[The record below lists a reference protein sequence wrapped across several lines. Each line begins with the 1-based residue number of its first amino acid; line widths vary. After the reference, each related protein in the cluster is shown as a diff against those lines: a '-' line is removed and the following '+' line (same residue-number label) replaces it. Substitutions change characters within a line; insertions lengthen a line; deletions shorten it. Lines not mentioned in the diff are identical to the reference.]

1 MGDIPNKGLK
11 QFELNTSERL
21 KKALLD
27 DLKSNKKTKQIIQ
40 LNGKSSLVFANLA
53 ALTLASCGGGGG
65 GGSSEAPTPTLSFSS
80 QSFTF
85 DEDTPGTFSIAAPSN
100 ASGSLT
106 ITVDSIP
113 SGLTLTT
120 ADGVLLEAG
129 TQLTTSQL
137 SNISFASAENANSD
151 LNSFGNLVLTA
162 SDGSNS
168 STSNISF
175 TVTPVNDAPSLETS
189 SFSFT
194 EDTASAFTVSV
205 IEVDGDTLTITVDSL
220 PTGGTLALADG
231 TLIAAGDTLTVENLE
246 GIVFTPNENANSD
259 LGGIGDLVLSISDGT
274 VTEANTISLVV
285 SAVNDAPVLGTLA
298 AVDVLETIAADAT
311 ILTLAGT
318 DVDGDTLTYS
328 LSGDD
333 ADLFN
338 VDSSGNVSFK
348 VSPNFKSPGDAGLDN
363 NYSLNLVVTDAAG
376 VTASSILSINILDVK
391 PGGQAI
397 DGYLVGATVWVDL
410 DGDGIKDENEPE
422 TTTDKTGAFEFEDDI
437 PAGTDIYVE
446 GGYDLG
452 TGKPNE
458 QKFKLTTSVTGDG
471 AEALVISPVSTQIS
485 RAYAKT
491 GVTLSEAQEKV
502 AKAYGLDQ
510 VFDNLTN
517 FDPIELAYTAT
528 TNDQAKAALTAQ
540 ARNIMVSS
548 LGELSKKVSEYFST
562 EIAPTTRSQIS
573 DIFKF
578 GRF

>member
-27 DLKSNKKTKQIIQ
+27 DLKSNKKTKQVIK

-65 GGSSEAPTPTLSFSS
+65 GGGSEAPTPILSFSS

-113 SGLTLTT
+113 TGLTLTT

-205 IEVDGDTLTITVDSL
+205 IEVDG
-220 PTGGTLALADG
+220 
-231 TLIAAGDTLTVENLE
+231 
-246 GIVFTPNENANSD
+246 
-259 LGGIGDLVLSISDGT
+259 
-274 VTEANTISLVV
+274 
-285 SAVNDAPVLGTLA
+285 
-298 AVDVLETIAADAT
+298 ETH
-311 ILTLAGT
+311 L
-318 DVDGDTLTYS
+318 
-328 LSGDD
+328 
-333 ADLFN
+333 
-338 VDSSGNVSFK
+338 
-348 VSPNFKSPGDAGLDN
+348 
-363 NYSLNLVVTDAAG
+363 
-376 VTASSILSINILDVK
+376 
-391 PGGQAI
+391 Q
-397 DGYLVGATVWVDL
+397 
-410 DGDGIKDENEPE
+410 
-422 TTTDKTGAFEFEDDI
+422 
-437 PAGTDIYVE
+437 
-446 GGYDLG
+446 
-452 TGKPNE
+452 
-458 QKFKLTTSVTGDG
+458 
-471 AEALVISPVSTQIS
+471 
-485 RAYAKT
+485 
-491 GVTLSEAQEKV
+491 
-502 AKAYGLDQ
+502 
-510 VFDNLTN
+510 
-517 FDPIELAYTAT
+517 
-528 TNDQAKAALTAQ
+528 
-540 ARNIMVSS
+540 
-548 LGELSKKVSEYFST
+548 
-562 EIAPTTRSQIS
+562 
-573 DIFKF
+573 
-578 GRF
+578 